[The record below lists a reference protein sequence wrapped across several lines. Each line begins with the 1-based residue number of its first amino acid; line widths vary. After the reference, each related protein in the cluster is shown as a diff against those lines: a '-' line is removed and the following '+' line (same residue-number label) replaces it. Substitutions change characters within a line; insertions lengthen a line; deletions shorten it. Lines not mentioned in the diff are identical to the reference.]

1 MKFMSK
7 LSIED
12 VKKQNEFQ
20 GKFMIFKVLNAS
32 GERLIAIIGNDTG
45 DMKVSIT
52 PYERD
57 LNVGDVIEVKAVN
70 DRGIEINS
78 YKKVEDINVDDFLP
92 SLPNEELDRYLN
104 ELDELTQSNVLSEE
118 GKQLNAYFFDDA
130 TFVEK
135 FKKGIG
141 GLVQHHNYLGGLVE
155 HTLNVM
161 YLTKAYAERYNIKH
175 KELAI
180 LAAKLHDIGKI
191 IEYDTNGPFSVT
203 MRGDM
208 EGHIIIGISMLEK
221 AFEAG
226 GSVYSSE
233 FKDRIRGIIV
243 QHHGKVEYGSPKA
256 ANSPEA
262 FIVNLADQ
270 ADAVMNK
277 IEKIKKETK
286 EGTWSEYDRRIGT
299 RLLF

>member
-1 MKFMSK
+1 MSK
-7 LSIED
+7 LLIED
-12 VKKQNEFQ
+12 AKKQNEFQ
-20 GKFMIFKVLNAS
+20 GRFMIFKNLNDN

-45 DMKVSIT
+45 DMKVNIN
-52 PYERD
+52 PYKKD
-57 LNVGDVIEVKAVN
+57 LNVGDVIEAKAVN
-70 DRGIEINS
+70 DRGIEINT
-78 YKKVEDINVDDFLP
+78 YKKVEDVDVDDFLP
-92 SLPNEELDRYLN
+92 SLPAEDLDRYVK
-104 ELDELTQSNVLSEE
+104 ELDELTQSSIHSEE
-118 GKQLNAYFFDDA
+118 GKQLNTYFFDNPA
-130 TFVEK
+130 FMEK
-135 FKKGIG
+135 FQKGIG

-161 YLTKAYAERYNIKH
+161 YLTKVYAERYHVKH

-191 IEYDTNGPFSVT
+191 VEYDTNGPFTVT

-208 EGHIIIGISMLEK
+208 EGHIVIGLSMLEK

-226 GSVYSSE
+226 GALYSDE
-233 FKDRIRGIIV
+233 FKDRLRGIIV
-243 QHHGKVEYGSPKA
+243 QHHGKVEYGSPKS
-256 ANSPEA
+256 ANTPEA
-262 FIVNLADQ
+262 YIVNLADQ